1 MSLHDPMCLMVIWRV
16 RETTVRMNTVF
27 WPLMYNVSCTR
38 DITHTWV
45 IATSELSS
53 NIESIVKKKKKL
65 CILHCSLLSVELRN
79 EVFHVNLMPWDKF
92 GEKYENALI
101 LHSITCC
108 SLLQSNLV

>member
-1 MSLHDPMCLMVIWRV
+1 MHVKFSYFVDQCCEMSLHDPMCLMVIWRV

-53 NIESIVKKKKKL
+53 NIESIVKKKKNYVS
-65 CILHCSLLSVELRN
+65 CIVAFYQLNSE
-79 EVFHVNLMPWDKF
+79 MKF
-92 GEKYENALI
+92 
-101 LHSITCC
+101 SM
-108 SLLQSNLV
+108 

>member
-1 MSLHDPMCLMVIWRV
+1 MSLHDPMCLVVMGRV

-53 NIESIVKKKKKL
+53 NIESIVKKKKMMYL
-65 CILHCSLLSVELRN
+65 
-79 EVFHVNLMPWDKF
+79 
-92 GEKYENALI
+92 AL
-101 LHSITCC
+101 
-108 SLLQSNLV
+108 

>member
-1 MSLHDPMCLMVIWRV
+1 MGLV
-16 RETTVRMNTVF
+16 RETTVRIYTVF

-53 NIESIVKKKKKL
+53 NIESIVKKKL
-65 CILHCSLLSVELRN
+65 CILHCSVLSIELRN
-79 EVFHVNLMPWDKF
+79 EAFHVNLMPWDKF
-92 GEKYENALI
+92 GEIYEYALI